1 MVSFQY
7 ILNTKLSGRYFP
19 FDFFVLHLNLV
30 WISKLQPFSIWN
42 HIQVSNIHT
51 LTVKNPPAM
60 QEIQETRVQSLGL
73 EAPQEEGM
81 ATHFSI
87 LAKKIPW
94 TGESGAKVHV
104 LKELDTTEA
113 AEHVHMHRG
122 KSGKN
127 ICEAHPALPPM
138 LFVPP
143 SAPSFTEP
151 IFA

>member
-104 LKELDTTEA
+104 L
-113 AEHVHMHRG
+113 
-122 KSGKN
+122 
-127 ICEAHPALPPM
+127 
-138 LFVPP
+138 
-143 SAPSFTEP
+143 
-151 IFA
+151 